1 MMWELVMNK
10 NIQRIINHFNSIN
23 AEITFIEKLSETQY
37 VVYVNHNCYYVTLT
51 TQDVIIDLHTI

>member
-1 MMWELVMNK
+1 MNK